1 MDTPSPV
8 HIAATSRSAFCRRL
22 TRISL
27 SRYPLVDGAIGV
39 GLTDPSKSKSRESAR
54 GGERTESMANVRAM
68 RAAGTGDAT
77 PRHALPR
84 S

>member
-1 MDTPSPV
+1 M
-8 HIAATSRSAFCRRL
+8 
-22 TRISL
+22 
-27 SRYPLVDGAIGV
+27 
-39 GLTDPSKSKSRESAR
+39 
-54 GGERTESMANVRAM
+54 ERTESMANVRAM